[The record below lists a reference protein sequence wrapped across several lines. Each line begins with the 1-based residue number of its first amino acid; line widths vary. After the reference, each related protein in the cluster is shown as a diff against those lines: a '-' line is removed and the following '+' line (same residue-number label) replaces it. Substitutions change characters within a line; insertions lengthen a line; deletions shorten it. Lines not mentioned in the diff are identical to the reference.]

1 MASMQATH
9 STPRA
14 GARTVG
20 DERLACGDDAALTK
34 EVDDGST
41 DDDHGD
47 VDRGARGIARTRALR
62 RKDRTPPR
70 GPARPCHG
78 RPDRGGLDARSGA
91 ARSGDPCRSDPRP
104 DTTPPGATARE
115 AGRRRSALADY
126 EPALHA
132 PDTAR
137 RPVPARTHR
146 LHGGR
151 IVHVHAAKA
160 AAPRARPCPR
170 PSEPDRPVAAV
181 APRRCGADADR
192 RLGVL

>member
-34 EVDDGST
+34 EVDDG
-41 DDDHGD
+41 D

-62 RKDRTPPR
+62 REDRTPPR

-78 RPDRGGLDARSGA
+78 RPDRGRLDARSGA

-104 DTTPPGATARE
+104 DATPPGATARE
-115 AGRRRSALADY
+115 AGRQRSALADD

-137 RPVPARTHR
+137 RPVTADTHP

-151 IVHVHAAKA
+151 VLHVHAAT
-160 AAPRARPCPR
+160 AAP
-170 PSEPDRPVAAV
+170 
-181 APRRCGADADR
+181 
-192 RLGVL
+192 